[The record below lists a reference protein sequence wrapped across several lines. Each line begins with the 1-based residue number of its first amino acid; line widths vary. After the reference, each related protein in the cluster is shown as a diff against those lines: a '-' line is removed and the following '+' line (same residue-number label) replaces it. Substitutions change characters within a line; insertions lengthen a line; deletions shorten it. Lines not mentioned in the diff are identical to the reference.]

1 MHSKNHDS
9 PMAAKPGQAG
19 DPEGQAAAGASDT
32 LRRLVRGLSDQAG
45 APAVIGFESGEAET
59 VSFDDLSGRIARRK
73 AELLGRGIGKGDRVA
88 IVAGNGVRWIELC
101 LGVVDAGAVAVPVDA
116 GLDEKTLAHVLS
128 DSDPALAFVDDPR
141 RERVETVLEGG
152 PAVLSIEKT
161 PETNGTDRAEAP
173 HLGPEDVAL
182 LFYTSGTTGPPKGVP
197 LTHENIL
204 FELDRLLEM
213 ELMRRGERLLLPLP
227 LHHVYPFVVGLLA
240 ALAYGVGVVFPRS
253 LTGPD
258 MQTAMQEGGVNAIIG
273 VPRLYETLVDG
284 IRRQAAQGGW
294 LARHSYGA
302 MAGASLQAH
311 RKLHVPLGRLLMRP
325 ARRRVA
331 PDLRLLVSG
340 GAALSEDLAWR
351 LDSFGWTVAT
361 GYGLTET
368 SPMLTVLPPGD
379 RHFASAGK
387 AVDGVE
393 LKIAP
398 EDDRNSGDAEGGEI
412 LARGPNVFHGYR
424 DLPDKTDEAFTE
436 DGWYRT
442 EDRGRIDGEGYLHI
456 LGRSSLLV
464 VTEAGENISL
474 EELEKSYETH
484 PLIREIGILMHDGR
498 LSAVIVPDAAE
509 MRNRGAGDTG
519 EAVEEAVREHA
530 SDLPDY
536 KRILDVETAGDG
548 LQRTLIGKIRR
559 GKLEEK
565 FLAQREGRETG
576 EIGPVP
582 VDEMSKDD
590 RALLRD
596 SSAEDVWQM
605 LGERFETVR
614 LTPDSSMAVDLGV
627 DSLEWIDLTLDIR
640 DRTGIELEE
649 EQTAEIETVRDLL
662 KVVRDASETA
672 AETSGDVLENPNK
685 FISDEERAWLRPR
698 GRVEL
703 ALAWALYWINRGLMR
718 AIFRLSVEGLDN
730 LRKGDQVAVLPNH
743 TSYLDGFVIMAALPF
758 DFLRHASVAG
768 SAELAFRTPVHR
780 AVMRLSG
787 ALPIQGN
794 RAALS
799 SLALPLMKLR
809 QGSHLVWFPEG
820 RRSRHGELL
829 SVRPGIGMLLAREP
843 VTVIPTIIDGAHEA
857 MPLGQTVPRPRQITV
872 RFGKPASVDE
882 LSSRGGGEEPRERI
896 AHAIGEELARLKS
909 GAGF

>member
-1 MHSKNHDS
+1 
-9 PMAAKPGQAG
+9 MAMMPSQRSGTERETPANTGG
-19 DPEGQAAAGASDT
+19 T
-32 LRRLVRGLSDQAG
+32 LRRVVGGLSDQED
-45 APAVIGFESGEAET
+45 APAVIGFETGEAET
-59 VSFDDLSGRIARRK
+59 VAFEDLSARIARRR
-73 AELLGRGIGKGDRVA
+73 ADLIRREIGKGDRVA
-88 IVAGNGVRWIELC
+88 IIAGNGAQWVEIC
-101 LGVVDAGAVAVPVDA
+101 LSVVDAGSVAVPVDA
-116 GLDEKTLAHVLS
+116 SLDDETLAHVLS
-128 DSDPALAFVDDPR
+128 DADPAIVFVDDQR
-141 RERVETVLEGG
+141 RERVE
-152 PAVLSIEKT
+152 AVL
-161 PETNGTDRAEAP
+161 NGNTSVLDIDTDPDAGASDGAEAP
-173 HLGPEDVAL
+173 DLGPEDVAM

-197 LTHENIL
+197 LTHGNIL

-213 ELMRRGERLLLPLP
+213 DLVQRGERLLLPLP

-240 ALAYGVGVVFPRS
+240 ALSYGVGVVFPRA

-258 MQTAMQEGGVNAIIG
+258 MQTAMQDGEVNAIIG
-273 VPRLYETLVDG
+273 VPRLYETLVEG
-284 IRRQAAQGGW
+284 IERQAAQGGW
-294 LARHSYGA
+294 LARQSYRA

-311 RKLHVPLGRLLMRP
+311 RRFHVPLGCLLMRP

-368 SPMLTVLPPGD
+368 SPMLTILPPGD

-393 LKIAP
+393 LRIAP
-398 EDDRNSGDAEGGEI
+398 EDDRNSGDEEGGEI
-412 LARGPNVFHGYR
+412 LARGPNIFHGYR
-424 DLPDKTDEAFTE
+424 DLPDKTEEAFTE

-456 LGRSSLLV
+456 LGRSSLFV

-474 EELEKSYETH
+474 EELEMSYETH

-519 EAVEEAVREHA
+519 EAVEEAVTEHA
-530 SDLPDY
+530 RDLPDY
-536 KRILDVETAGDG
+536 KRILDIEVAGDG
-548 LQRTLIGKIRR
+548 LPRTLIGKIRR
-559 GKLEEK
+559 NKLQEK

-576 EIGPVP
+576 EIGPLQVE
-582 VDEMSKDD
+582 EMSGDD

-596 SSAEDVWQM
+596 SSAEEVWQM
-605 LGERFETVR
+605 LGERFEAVR

-627 DSLEWIDLTLDIR
+627 DSLEWVDLTLDIR
-640 DRTGIELEE
+640 DRTGVELEE

-662 KVVRDASETA
+662 TAVRDASEPS
-672 AETSGDVLENPNK
+672 AETSGDVLETPEK
-685 FISDEERAWLRPR
+685 FLSDEERDWLRPL
-698 GRVEL
+698 GKVEVV
-703 ALAWALYWINRGLMR
+703 LAWMLYWINRGLMS
-718 AIFRLSVEGLDN
+718 AFFRLRVDGLDN
-730 LRKGDQVAVLPNH
+730 VRKAEQVAILPNH

-780 AVMRLSG
+780 AVMRLSR

-829 SVRPGIGMLLAREP
+829 NVRPGIGMLLAREP
-843 VTVIPTIIDGAHEA
+843 ATVIPTIIDGAYEA
-857 MPLGQTVPRPRQITV
+857 MPLGRTMPRPRQITV
-872 RFGKPASVDE
+872 RFGQPVSVND
-882 LSSRGGGEEPRERI
+882 LSSRGEGEEPRERI
-896 AHAIGEELARLKS
+896 AHAIGKELAALKS
-909 GAGF
+909 DVGS